1 MNEFFDRYW
10 NGWRDVMANFKTRW
24 LIQINDATGDGREQL
39 DSVAQTLHSLGCRA
53 MVAAVKRAVF
63 LQAVTHDLD
72 AAMGT

>member
-39 DSVAQTLHSLGCRA
+39 DSVAQTLHSFGFGA
-53 MVAAVKRAVF
+53 VVAAIKRPVF
-63 LQAVTHDLD
+63 F
-72 AAMGT
+72 